1 MNFHISG
8 SIGSGLEK
16 KKKQQRVNVLYPFLN
31 SLSTAL
37 FFDRFLAKLAGIN
50 GQILLEP
57 VLISIR
63 AVPPLLTCKRALNL
77 V

>member
-8 SIGSGLEK
+8 SIGSSLEK
-16 KKKQQRVNVLYPFLN
+16 KKNQRVNVLYPFRN

-57 VLISIR
+57 VLISTR
-63 AVPPLLTCKRALNL
+63 AVPPLLTCKLALNL